1 MESSPPLVRPKPR
14 PSRLGRALRWAGYIL
29 GGLVALVALAAIGVS
44 IASEVK
50 INQAVDTPAP
60 NIVASSD
67 PAVIMR
73 GQHLVHSVLVCTH
86 CHGENLAGA
95 MVIDDPMVGTVYG
108 ANLTTGRGGV
118 GAARS
123 DGELA
128 RAVTHGVL
136 GYGRSM
142 LVMPVEDYHHLS
154 EPDLSAVVSY
164 IRSVPPVDNEVP
176 ALRLGPLGRALVG
189 SGAVD
194 FRSASMVSQAD
205 GVGPTVPAGV
215 TPEYGRY
222 LTRASCMGCHGEN
235 LAGGPI
241 PGAPPSIPVPA
252 NITPGG
258 QVEAWTDEDWFRL
271 LREGRDPGG
280 RQINP
285 YMPYESFAGMTDDEI
300 RAIITYIR
308 TVPAR
313 EFGEQGE

>member
-1 MESSPPLVRPKPR
+1 MESSQPLVRPRSR
-14 PSRLGRALRWAGYIL
+14 PGLLGRFLRWAGFIL
-29 GGLVALVALAAIGVS
+29 GGLVALVALAAIGVYV
-44 IASEVK
+44 ASEVK

-60 NIVASSD
+60 NIVASRD

-73 GQHLVHSVLVCTH
+73 GQHLVHAVLVCTH

-95 MVIDDPMVGTVYG
+95 MVLDDPLVGAAYG
-108 ANLTTGRGGV
+108 PNLTTGRGGIA
-118 GAARS
+118 GQRS

-128 RAVTHGVL
+128 RAITHGVR
-136 GYGRSM
+136 GDGRSM

-154 EPDLSAVVSY
+154 EPDLTAVVSY
-164 IRSVPPVDNEVP
+164 IRSLPPVDNVVP
-176 ALRLGPLGRALVG
+176 AGRLGPLGRVLVG
-189 SGAVD
+189 TGAVD

-222 LTRASCMGCHGEN
+222 LARASCMGCHGEN

-241 PGAPPSIPVPA
+241 AGAPPSIPVPA

-258 QVEAWTDEDWFRL
+258 AVKAWTDDDWFRL

-280 RQINP
+280 RQINS
-285 YMPYESFAGMTDDEI
+285 YMPYASFASMTDDEI
-300 RAIITYIR
+300 RAIITYVR

-313 EFGEQGE
+313 EFGER